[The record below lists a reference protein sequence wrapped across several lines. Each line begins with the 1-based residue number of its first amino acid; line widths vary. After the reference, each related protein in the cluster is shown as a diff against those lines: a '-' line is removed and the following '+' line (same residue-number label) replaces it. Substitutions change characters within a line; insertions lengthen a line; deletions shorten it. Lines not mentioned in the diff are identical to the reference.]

1 MLFLVGQLK
10 FEWDGSK
17 AATNAQKHGVAFED
31 AATIFMDGSAKTYYD
46 RDHSDDEDRY
56 FTIGFARSGRLL
68 TVWFTERDG
77 RIRLIGARRA
87 TPREHERYHANAKE
101 ER

>member
-1 MLFLVGQLK
+1 MRYRVGRLE
-10 FEWDGSK
+10 FEWDDRK
-17 AATNAQKHGVAFED
+17 AASNAEKHGVAFED
-31 AATIFMDGSAKTYYD
+31 AATIFMDGCANTYYD

-68 TVWFTERDG
+68 TVWFAERDD

-87 TPREHERYHANAKE
+87 TPREHERYNANAKKD
-101 ER
+101 R